1 MIDYSERL
9 NIAKKAALEAG
20 AYILKAMPEKHH
32 IDKKGTVN
40 LVTEVDRDAE
50 KIIHKIITTAFPED
64 RFIAEEG
71 TTNAGESALVWYVD
85 PLDGTTNFAHRLPHY
100 CVSIGLVES
109 GQSVAG
115 CVYNPNLDECFT
127 AAKGKGAFL
136 NDKPIH
142 VSQVDNLTDSLLATG
157 FPYDLRDS
165 SEDNLVNFALFY
177 KKCQAVRRA
186 GAAALDLAYVACG
199 RFDGFWEFKLQGWDI
214 AAGIILVQEAGGQ
227 VSDFSGNH
235 VEITKGEVLA
245 SNGKIH
251 STMIEI
257 LKKASL
263 AQQHFDFQSFFK
275 KLSI

>member
-1 MIDYSERL
+1 MIDYSKRL
-9 NIAKKAALEAG
+9 LIAKQAALEAG
-20 AYILKAMPEKHH
+20 RYILKSMPEKHQ
-32 IDKKGTVN
+32 IDKKGAVN
-40 LVTEVDRDAE
+40 LVTETDRGAE
-50 KIIHKIITTAFPED
+50 KIIHEIITAAFPED

-71 TTNAGESALVWYVD
+71 SSNAGGSGLVWYVD

-109 GQSVAG
+109 GTPVAG
-115 CVYNPNLDECFT
+115 CVYNPNLDECF
-127 AAKGKGAFL
+127 AAARGQGAFL
-136 NDKPIH
+136 NDKPIY
-142 VSQVDNLTDSLLATG
+142 VSQIDNLTDSLLATG

-177 KKCQAVRRA
+177 KRCQAVRRA

-214 AAGIILVQEAGGQ
+214 AAGIILVREAGGR
-227 VSDFSGNH
+227 VSNFSGNP

-251 STMIEI
+251 TLMVET
-257 LKKASL
+257 LKL
-263 AQQHFDFQSFFK
+263 AQTAQSDFDFQAFFK
-275 KLSI
+275 KIT

>member
-1 MIDYSERL
+1 MIDYTEKL
-9 NIAKKAALEAG
+9 AVAKKAALEAG
-20 AYILKAMPEKHH
+20 KYILKAMPEKHH
-32 IDKKGTVN
+32 IDKKGIVN
-40 LVTEVDRDAE
+40 LVTEVDRGAE
-50 KIIHKIITTAFPED
+50 KIIYRIITEAFPQD

-71 TTNAGESALVWYVD
+71 SSNDGKSGLVWYVD
-85 PLDGTTNFAHRLPHY
+85 PLDGTTNFAHRLPHF
-100 CVSIGLVES
+100 CISIGLVEA
-109 GQSVAG
+109 GIPVAG

-127 AAKGKGAFL
+127 AAKGQGAFL

-142 VSQVDNLTDSLLATG
+142 VSQVENLTDSLLATG

-177 KKCQAVRRA
+177 KNCQAVRRA

-214 AAGIILVQEAGGQ
+214 AAGIILVREAGGQ
-227 VSDFSGNH
+227 VSNYSGNP

-251 STMIEI
+251 SVMLDT
-257 LKKASL
+257 LKKAYL
-263 AQQHFDFQSFFK
+263 AQQQFDFQSFFGK
-275 KLSI
+275 NHK

>member
-1 MIDYSERL
+1 MIDYSKRL
-9 NIAKKAALEAG
+9 QIAKQAALEAG
-20 AYILKAMPEKHH
+20 RYILKSMPEKHQ

-40 LVTEVDRDAE
+40 LVTETDRGAE
-50 KIIHKIITTAFPED
+50 NIIHKIITTAFPED

-71 TTNAGESALVWYVD
+71 STNTGQSGLVWYVD

-109 GQSVAG
+109 GSPVVG

-127 AAKGKGAFL
+127 AARGQGAFL

-142 VSQVDNLTDSLLATG
+142 VSQIDNLTDSLLATG

-214 AAGIILVQEAGGQ
+214 AAGIILVWEAGGA
-227 VSDFSGNH
+227 VSNFSGNA
-235 VEITKGEVLA
+235 VEMTKGEVLA
-245 SNGKIH
+245 SNGIIH
-251 STMIEI
+251 PKMVET
-257 LKKASL
+257 LKL
-263 AQQHFDFQSFFK
+263 AKTAQGDFDFQAFYK
-275 KLSI
+275 KIL

>member
-1 MIDYSERL
+1 MTDYAKRL
-9 NIAKKAALEAG
+9 QIAKQAALEAG
-20 AYILKAMPEKHH
+20 KYILKSMPQEQH
-32 IDKKGTVN
+32 IDKKGAVN
-40 LVTEVDRDAE
+40 LVTETDRGAE

-71 TTNAGESALVWYVD
+71 SSNAGGSGLVWFVD

-100 CVSIGLVES
+100 CVSIGLVEL
-109 GQSVAG
+109 GMPVAG

-127 AAKGKGAFL
+127 AARGQGAYL

-142 VSQVDNLTDSLLATG
+142 VSKIDNLTDALLATG

-214 AAGIILVQEAGGQ
+214 AAGIIIVREAGGM
-227 VSDFSGNH
+227 VSNFTGNP
-235 VEITKGEVLA
+235 VEMTKGEVLA

-251 STMIEI
+251 PLMIET
-257 LKKASL
+257 LRL
-263 AQQHFDFQSFFK
+263 AREAQSDFDFQVFFK
-275 KLSI
+275 NIL